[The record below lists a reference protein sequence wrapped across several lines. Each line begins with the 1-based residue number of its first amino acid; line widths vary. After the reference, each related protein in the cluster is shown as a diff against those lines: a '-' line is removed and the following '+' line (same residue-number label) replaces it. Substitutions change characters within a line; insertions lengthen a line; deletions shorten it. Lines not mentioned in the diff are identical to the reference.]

1 VWAVSR
7 LRIAQAEDRSRRSE
21 LRGRRA
27 KDFGVRIADC
37 GLGIEKRRRAHG
49 ARRREV
55 SQFVDSTNGQIV
67 NSQKEKKRD
76 VLVLLRF
83 YNPRRKV
90 IWVTTLRCHLL

>member
-1 VWAVSR
+1 M
-7 LRIAQAEDRSRRSE
+7 
-21 LRGRRA
+21 
-27 KDFGVRIADC
+27 RIADF
-37 GLGIEKRRRAHG
+37 GLRIEERHKAQG
-49 ARRREV
+49 SGRREV

-90 IWVTTLRCHLL
+90 VWVTTLRCHLL